1 MVWVGPTLPG
11 GRPELDPPCQSSTR
25 RHQPGR
31 VVMTTGWA
39 RSRFLETLRSAP
51 SPEALTEP
59 PQKLGAGREEGAPT
73 ARRGRRQDAPHPTSS
88 KCGGGAEH
96 AAGFSLLTQGPC
108 HPGAGPAGAPPPPL
122 TRPDAMVTSVLQEAR
137 SLSGDRVLFPP
148 PETWGRRGK
157 GEGRAAPPG
166 GGTEPSGTPERH
178 REEWGALGRGSRTH
192 AESHAHTAPDTSV
205 TPVQVP
211 QWNLM
216 GVNSSDRPPPHKN
229 ANSVPGRLRGHG
241 KPRPFRTAPGPFCTG
256 GRPLSGGGAWCGA
269 PANCREGGWRAGPA
283 ERRAQDVNGR
293 SRSAAGSGRAG
304 GVSAGLGEQAPQTGR
319 ERVKAGGGQR
329 LPRGPPPVTQPLLWT
344 TLTPPQLAPKP
355 EAEEAK

>member
-1 MVWVGPTLPG
+1 MLYSEQRGHL
-11 GRPELDPPCQSSTR
+11 
-25 RHQPGR
+25 RHQ
-31 VVMTTGWA
+31 A
-39 RSRFLETLRSAP
+39 
-51 SPEALTEP
+51 
-59 PQKLGAGREEGAPT
+59 
-73 ARRGRRQDAPHPTSS
+73 
-88 KCGGGAEH
+88 
-96 AAGFSLLTQGPC
+96 
-108 HPGAGPAGAPPPPL
+108 
-122 TRPDAMVTSVLQEAR
+122 
-137 SLSGDRVLFPP
+137 LSG
-148 PETWGRRGK
+148 
-157 GEGRAAPPG
+157 
-166 GGTEPSGTPERH
+166 
-178 REEWGALGRGSRTH
+178 
-192 AESHAHTAPDTSV
+192 V
-205 TPVQVP
+205 TPVV
-211 QWNLM
+211 WAARVERCRTCNNHSHLN
-216 GVNSSDRPPPHKN
+216 NSSDRPPHKN